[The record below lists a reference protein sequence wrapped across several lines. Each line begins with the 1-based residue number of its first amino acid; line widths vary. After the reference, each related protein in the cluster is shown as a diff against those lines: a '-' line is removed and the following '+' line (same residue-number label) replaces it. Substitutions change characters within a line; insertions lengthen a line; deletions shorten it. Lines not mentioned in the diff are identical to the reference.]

1 MIDSIK
7 SLIKLYKQEIEIMHE
22 EAKDRGLIDGRSLRI
37 EINTYE
43 EVIKDLE
50 ILVEGNE
57 CKCSKD

>member
-57 CKCSKD
+57 CKCSKG